1 MCSKLGNVHHKY
13 LLVVVGPTAV
23 GKTSI
28 CIDLAVALNAEIISA
43 DSRQFYQEMNVGTAK
58 PSIDELSQVPHHL
71 INSLSIHDDYNIVS
85 FEKDAL
91 AMIDTVH
98 QEKDIAILTGGSG
111 LYVKTVCE
119 GIDDVPKTDEKIREE
134 LNQRFE
140 AEGLSNLL
148 EELKNLDPVYFKK
161 VDRHNPQRIIR
172 ALEVCLTTGQ
182 PFSSFLREKKI
193 QRPFKIIKVGLE
205 RERSELYQRI
215 DERMDQMIN
224 IGLFEEAKKLY
235 PFKKLNA
242 LQTVGYKEI
251 FDFMDGVYDES
262 EAVRLLKRNSRRYA
276 KRQFTWFKKD
286 DSIQWFHPDNFEE
299 MLNWIRTEILN
310 TENIHHSD

>member
-1 MCSKLGNVHHKY
+1 MVNIHNKY

-43 DSRQFYQEMNVGTAK
+43 DSRQFYKEMNIGTAK
-58 PSIDELSQVPHHL
+58 PSIDELSRVPHHL
-71 INSLSIHDDYNIVS
+71 VNSLSIHDDYNIVS

-91 AMIDTVH
+91 AMIDRIH
-98 QEKDIAILTGGSG
+98 QKKNIVILTGGSG
-111 LYVKTVCE
+111 LYIKAVCE
-119 GIDDVPKTDEKIREE
+119 GIDDVPKTGEKIREE

-140 AEGLSNLL
+140 TEGLSNLL
-148 EELKNLDPVYFKK
+148 LELKELDPVYFKK
-161 VDRHNPQRIIR
+161 VDHHNPQRVIR

-182 PFSSFLREKKI
+182 PFSSFLKKKKI
-193 QRPFKIIKVGLE
+193 QRPFKIVKVGLE
-205 RERSELYQRI
+205 RDRSELYPRI
-215 DERMDQMIN
+215 DTRMDQMISD
-224 IGLFEEAKKLY
+224 GLFEEAGKLY

-251 FDFMDGVYDES
+251 FDFMDGIYDES

-286 DSIQWFHPDNFEE
+286 DSIRWFHPDNFEK
-299 MLNWIRTEILN
+299 MLNWIRAEILN
-310 TENIHHSD
+310 AENIHHSN